1 MFDIGAME
9 LFIIAIVALIVVGP
23 KDLPRLLKT
32 VGGFVRRARDM
43 AAEVR
48 AGVETLAD
56 EVEREADPFY
66 EERKKEGIT
75 PEMTAEDITNHIMG
89 SRASEMAEKND
100 AAMKG
105 DQAEG
110 AGQPSSNASQS
121 SSDANQ
127 SSLID
132 GKDGGKDAS

>member
-32 VGGFVRRARDM
+32 VGGFVRKARDM
-43 AAEVR
+43 AAEFR

-56 EVEREADPFY
+56 EVEREVDPFHDL
-66 EERKKEGIT
+66 KKQEGIT

-89 SRASEMAEKND
+89 NRASEVAEQEDVNR
-100 AAMKG
+100 
-105 DQAEG
+105 
-110 AGQPSSNASQS
+110 PSDETITEKSKKDVKKSIEN
-121 SSDANQ
+121 
-127 SSLID
+127 
-132 GKDGGKDAS
+132 DGGVDAS

>member
-32 VGGFVRRARDM
+32 VGGFVRKARDM
-43 AAEVR
+43 AAEFR

-56 EVEREADPFY
+56 EVEREVDPFHDL
-66 EERKKEGIT
+66 KKQEGIT

-89 SRASEMAEKND
+89 NRASEIEEQGSGEKES
-100 AAMKG
+100 G
-105 DQAEG
+105 
-110 AGQPSSNASQS
+110 S
-121 SSDANQ
+121 SSKTDSVENSKQ
-127 SSLID
+127 D
-132 GKDGGKDAS
+132 NKKPVENDGGKDAS

>member
-32 VGGFVRRARDM
+32 VGGFVRKARDM
-43 AAEVR
+43 AAEFR

-56 EVEREADPFY
+56 EVEREVDPFHDL
-66 EERKKEGIT
+66 KKQEGVT

-89 SRASEMAEKND
+89 QRTSETVKENEESVTEVKAKIQDNI
-100 AAMKG
+100 
-105 DQAEG
+105 
-110 AGQPSSNASQS
+110 
-121 SSDANQ
+121 SD
-127 SSLID
+127 
-132 GKDGGKDAS
+132 DGGKNAP

>member
-32 VGGFVRRARDM
+32 VGGFVRKARDM
-43 AAEVR
+43 AAEFR

-56 EVEREADPFY
+56 EVEREVDPFHDL
-66 EERKKEGIT
+66 KKQEGIT

-89 SRASEMAEKND
+89 NRASEMAEQQKSDTAKPDAVPPKESDKTSSNGGND
-100 AAMKG
+100 A
-105 DQAEG
+105 
-110 AGQPSSNASQS
+110 SN
-121 SSDANQ
+121 
-127 SSLID
+127 
-132 GKDGGKDAS
+132 